1 MNTAAQALDVRAFN
15 RFYTRRIGMLAPTLS
30 GSGFTLPQARVLWE
44 LSHHAPASAAAF
56 RRVCSMRCSL
66 SASGQA
72 LTAWYILSSRPAP

>member
-44 LSHHAPASAAAF
+44 LSHHAPVSAAA
-56 RRVCSMRCSL
+56 L
-66 SASGQA
+66 SKGLQLDAG
-72 LTAWYILSSRPAP
+72 YLSRLLRGLKARGLLAE